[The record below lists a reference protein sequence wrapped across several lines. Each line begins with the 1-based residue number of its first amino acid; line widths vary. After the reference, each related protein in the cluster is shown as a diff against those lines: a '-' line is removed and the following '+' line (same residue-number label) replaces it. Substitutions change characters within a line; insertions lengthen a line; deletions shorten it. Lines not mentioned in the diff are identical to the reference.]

1 MAHNVFNSVAVRKPS
16 RNTFNLSHDIKFSGD
31 MGELIPILCE
41 EVLPGDVWRLR
52 SETLV
57 RLAPMVAPVMHRVN
71 INIEYFFVP
80 NRLVWDDW
88 QSFISP
94 PEAGSTPPA
103 HPFFNFASLQVP
115 VGSLGDYLGLPTGVQ
130 QIGQVN
136 ALPFYAY
143 AKIWNE
149 FYRDQNLQT
158 PLIDKAINGSNNQNG
173 GSNVGYNFVAG
184 NPLRRA
190 WMHDY
195 FTGSLPFAQKGA
207 AVGIPLGLTGTAP
220 VVGSGAADA
229 GPGTEAYLQRRVGG
243 ATGAVSASAA
253 GGNVT
258 ERRLQDGG
266 SPASIM
272 DLYAHVDFSQAGAFT
287 TGTIN
292 DLRVAMR
299 TQEFLE
305 RQARGGSRY
314 IEQIRMQF
322 GVKSSDARLQRP
334 EFIGSTRSP
343 IVISEVLQTSE
354 SGDTPLAE
362 MAGHG
367 IGAQSGKYFRYFAE
381 EHGWMFAIL
390 SVTPKTAYYQGI
402 PKKFLRSDMYDYAWP
417 VLAHIGEQEVL
428 NKEIY
433 VANDGLNDNTFG
445 YVPRYSEYRFIPSY
459 VRGEMRTSLNFWHMA
474 RDFSS
479 RPTLSDTFIECNPTK
494 RIFAVTDNNVDSLWM
509 HAFHSIKC
517 SRLLPKYGTP
527 TL

>member
-1 MAHNVFNSVAVRKPS
+1 MARNVFNSVAVRKPS

-41 EVLPGDVWRLR
+41 EVLPGDVWRFR

-71 INIEYFFVP
+71 INVEYFFVP
-80 NRLVWDDW
+80 NRIIWPNW
-88 QSFISP
+88 EAFISP
-94 PEAGSTPPA
+94 PEDGSTPPA
-103 HPFFNFASLQVP
+103 HPFFSLSGVSVP
-115 VGSLGDYLGLPTGVQ
+115 VGSLGDYLGLPTGVT
-130 QIGQVN
+130 GLGEFN

-149 FYRDQNLQT
+149 YYRDQNLQSRIADT
-158 PLIDKAINGSNNQNG
+158 AINGSNNNN
-173 GSNVGYNFVAG
+173 GSNNVVYTIVNGPVK
-184 NPLRRA
+184 RRA
-190 WMHDY
+190 WQHDY
-195 FTGSLPFAQKGA
+195 FTGSLPFAQKGQPVNIPIGFDKDA
-207 AVGIPLGLTGTAP
+207 PVYQLNNSATGSRSWASNPNTAGITTTRVREKVDSNAGLDNTFLFAQTSGLTQ
-220 VVGSGAADA
+220 S
-229 GPGTEAYLQRRVGG
+229 
-243 ATGAVSASAA
+243 S
-253 GGNVT
+253 
-258 ERRLQDGG
+258 
-266 SPASIM
+266 
-272 DLYAHVDFSQAGAFT
+272 
-287 TGTIN
+287 GTIN
-292 DLRVAMR
+292 DLRIAMR

-322 GVKSSDARLQRP
+322 GVKSSDQRLQRP

-367 IGAQSGKYFRYFAE
+367 IGAQSGKYFRYYAE
-381 EHGWMFAIL
+381 EHGWIFAML
-390 SVTPKTAYYQGI
+390 SITPKTAYYQGV
-402 PKKFLRSDMYDYAWP
+402 PKKFLRSDMFDYAWP

-433 VANDGLNDNTFG
+433 VANDGKNDDTFG

-479 RPTLSDTFIECNPTK
+479 RPTLSGSFVECNPTK
-494 RIFAVTDNNVDSLWM
+494 RIFAVTDANVDSLWM

>member
-16 RNTFNLSHDIKFSGD
+16 RNTFDLSHDIKLSGD
-31 MGELIPILCE
+31 MGELIPILSE

-80 NRLVWDDW
+80 NRIIWPNW
-88 QSFISP
+88 ESFISP
-94 PEAGSTPPA
+94 PESNSTPPA
-103 HPFFNFASLQVP
+103 HPYFNFQTITINA
-115 VGSLGDYLGLPTGVQ
+115 GSLGDYLGLPTGVQ
-130 QIGQVN
+130 QIGIFN

-149 FYRDQNLQT
+149 YYRDQNLQT
-158 PLIDKAINGSNNQNG
+158 PLIDSAVNGSNNGNG
-173 GSNVGYNFVAG
+173 GTGIGTQLVTGV
-184 NPLRRA
+184 PKRRA

-207 AVGIPLGLTGTAP
+207 AVQIPVENFDLSNAPVRYHSSTDTGHAFWDGTKTAP
-220 VVGSGAADA
+220 NAGPIQLSTHEAGLSGLSTDEGKLYADMSNVGSITA
-229 GPGTEAYLQRRVGG
+229 G
-243 ATGAVSASAA
+243 S
-253 GGNVT
+253 
-258 ERRLQDGG
+258 
-266 SPASIM
+266 
-272 DLYAHVDFSQAGAFT
+272 
-287 TGTIN
+287 IN

-354 SGDTPLAE
+354 TGDTPLAE

-367 IGAQSGKYFRYFAE
+367 IGAQSGKYFRYYAE
-381 EHGWMFAIL
+381 EHGWIFAML
-390 SVTPKTAYYQGI
+390 SITPKTAYYQGV
-402 PKKFLRSDMYDYAWP
+402 PKKFLRNDMYDYAWP

-433 VANDGLNDNTFG
+433 VDTDGLNDDTFG

-479 RPTLSDTFIECNPTK
+479 RPTLSDSFIECNPTK
-494 RIFAVTDNNVDSLWM
+494 RIFAVNDPDVDSLWM
-509 HAFHSIKC
+509 HSFHSIKC

>member
-1 MAHNVFNSVAVRKPS
+1 MSRNVFNSVAVRKPS
-16 RNTFNLSHDIKFSGD
+16 RNTFNLSHDVKFSGD
-31 MGELIPILCE
+31 MGELIPILSE
-41 EVLPGDVWRLR
+41 EVLPGDVWRFR

-80 NRLVWDDW
+80 NRILWPNW
-88 QSFISP
+88 EAFISP
-94 PEAGSTPPA
+94 PTEGSTPPA
-103 HPFFNFASLQVP
+103 HPYCDYNTTSVQSGTLA
-115 VGSLGDYLGLPTGVQ
+115 DYLGLPLGNNV
-130 QIGQVN
+130 GRVN
-136 ALPFYAY
+136 ALPFAAY
-143 AKIWNE
+143 QRIWNE
-149 FYRDQNLQT
+149 YYRDQNLQPEAAST
-158 PLIDKAINGSNNQNG
+158 CVNGNNTVA
-173 GSNVGYNFVAG
+173 NVNRS
-184 NPLRRA
+184 LRRRA
-190 WMHDY
+190 WQHDY

-207 AVGIPLGLTGTAP
+207 AVNIPMSLSGDIPVKVTTA
-220 VVGSGAADA
+220 GA
-229 GPGTEAYLQRRVGG
+229 GPAYLWNASSGSTSNLPVRVSQDTSTLPSNHLF
-243 ATGAVSASAA
+243 ADLDDVASY
-253 GGNVT
+253 N
-258 ERRLQDGG
+258 
-266 SPASIM
+266 
-272 DLYAHVDFSQAGAFT
+272 

-292 DLRVAMR
+292 DLRIAMR

-367 IGAQSGKYFRYFAE
+367 IGAQSGKYFRYYAE
-381 EHGWMFAIL
+381 EHGWIFAML
-390 SVTPKTAYYQGI
+390 SITPKTAYYQGV
-402 PKKFLRSDMYDYAWP
+402 PRKFLRSDMFDYAWP

-433 VANDGLNDNTFG
+433 VANDGQNDATFG

-459 VRGEMRTSLNFWHMA
+459 VRGEMRTNLNFWHMA
-474 RDFSS
+474 RDFAT
-479 RPTLSDTFIECNPTK
+479 RPTLSASFVECNPTK